1 MPAKRPLSRAEAK
14 AVTRARMLEAAGRL
28 LKEHGYGGLS
38 ASAVSRAAG
47 VAQPTF
53 YVHFRDKDDLLRAF
67 SEAQLAP
74 LRARLRQARE
84 RVMAGQGVDA
94 VRETFR
100 IPLQAWM
107 ENPELLRLAMQERHH
122 AGSPVG
128 EMMRQM
134 REEIRRDL
142 ADDLV
147 RLGLPAATPV
157 EQERVAIIAEAIV
170 AQTEALAMFYLE
182 GRCTS
187 LETVVDILT
196 RFTVGAIGLADTA
209 S

>member
-1 MPAKRPLSRAEAK
+1 MSAKRPLSRAEAK

-122 AGSPVG
+122 AGSPPASAASS
-128 EMMRQM
+128 RPQAS
-134 REEIRRDL
+134 RRD
-142 ADDLV
+142 AAPASP
-147 RLGLPAATPV
+147 GAAIPGSPSTPAAGC
-157 EQERVAIIAEAIV
+157 
-170 AQTEALAMFYLE
+170 
-182 GRCTS
+182 GRS
-187 LETVVDILT
+187 
-196 RFTVGAIGLADTA
+196 RGPRPRPAPPAPARAPAVGAPAA
-209 S
+209 APAAPR